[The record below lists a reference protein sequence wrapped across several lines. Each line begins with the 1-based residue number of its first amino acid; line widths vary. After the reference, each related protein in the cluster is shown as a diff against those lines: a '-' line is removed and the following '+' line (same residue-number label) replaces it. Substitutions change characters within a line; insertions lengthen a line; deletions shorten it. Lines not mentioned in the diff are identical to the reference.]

1 MSNLDEDLSIASIAI
16 SGTVSK
22 NADFANSFIFNNLFA
37 KNAYRTIKALTDDI
51 KFARKRLV
59 SPRTV
64 YSGLFDVLQFEQV
77 EPGNIS
83 SYKTALQGLEAW
95 IGFEVSLNDL
105 EGFARLA
112 AELSMKRVVFA
123 VRMETA
129 EQMGANFMLENAAS
143 ILTAAGI
150 KYTLIK
156 YAGDF
161 SIRSEA
167 TFPYRIVRDAL
178 PLPQASAKNRFQSL
192 SSDDIFRVL
201 SEVVDIPKTF
211 DSVYGIGP
219 GTALDQEIL
228 IFMKSRGWPERVQI
242 GLLMGDMMERIEK
255 IVNDHNEKEEKA
267 ALPSAVSLENALLDQ
282 PAPQLPEEGKG
293 NKYAGFF
300 V

>member
-1 MSNLDEDLSIASIAI
+1 M
-16 SGTVSK
+16 
-22 NADFANSFIFNNLFA
+22 
-37 KNAYRTIKALTDDI
+37 
-51 KFARKRLV
+51 
-59 SPRTV
+59 

-83 SYKTALQGLEAW
+83 SYKVSGTSAAWLRLWTWLTASIVLYQAALQGLEAW
-95 IGFEVSLNDL
+95 IGFEVSLDDL

-129 EQMGANFMLENAAS
+129 EQMGANVMLENAAS

-192 SSDDIFRVL
+192 SSDDIFRV
-201 SEVVDIPKTF
+201 
-211 DSVYGIGP
+211 
-219 GTALDQEIL
+219 IL
-228 IFMKSRGWPERVQI
+228 VR
-242 GLLMGDMMERIEK
+242 
-255 IVNDHNEKEEKA
+255 
-267 ALPSAVSLENALLDQ
+267 
-282 PAPQLPEEGKG
+282 
-293 NKYAGFF
+293 
-300 V
+300 